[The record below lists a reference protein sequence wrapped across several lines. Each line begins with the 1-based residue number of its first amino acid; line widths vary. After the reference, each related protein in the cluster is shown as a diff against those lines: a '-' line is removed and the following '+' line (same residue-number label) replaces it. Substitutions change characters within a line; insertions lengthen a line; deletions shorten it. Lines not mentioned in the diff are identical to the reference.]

1 MLQEKKIHICY
12 FHFKFITT
20 NYNRAQSHYAS
31 IVIYSSTF
39 LDVYFISFLSNLWHL
54 PHLSNCGAGKVL
66 RVPWTARRSKL
77 SILKETSPEYSL
89 EDCCWSWSSSSL
101 ATCCKEP
108 THWKRPWCWERL
120 KAKGEGGGRG
130 WDGYVASLTQ
140 WTWIWANSGR

>member
-54 PHLSNCGAGKVL
+54 PHLCPVMASILCQGDNWVHQWGSPTLSNPAPPSLGSWTWAWGGSASNCAPGVSNQSKVVAVCTQGRQCHSVLGWQL
-66 RVPWTARRSKL
+66 RVERQ
-77 SILKETSPEYSL
+77 
-89 EDCCWSWSSSSL
+89 
-101 ATCCKEP
+101 P
-108 THWKRPWCWERL
+108 TPYL
-120 KAKGEGGGRG
+120 GMQG
-130 WDGYVASLTQ
+130 
-140 WTWIWANSGR
+140 I